1 MTLTCGCSCS
11 FACAIY
17 RRTTR
22 YIRVPT
28 TLIGLIDASV
38 SNRVAVNWN
47 GLKNRLGGYHEPLH
61 TIIDA
66 TFLKTLPEAEVRNG
80 IAEILK
86 ISSCTHIATFEALE
100 QHGLDLIRKRFGHLD
115 EDNSELAGVADTV
128 IRQGKKQKKREA
140 TPPSMSKSSG

>member
-1 MTLTCGCSCS
+1 M
-11 FACAIY
+11 
-17 RRTTR
+17 
-22 YIRVPT
+22 PT

-86 ISSCTHIATFEALE
+86 ISSCTHITTFKALE
-100 QHGLDLIRKRFGHLD
+100 QHGLSLIQRRFGHVD
-115 EDNSELAGVADTV
+115 GDNGDLADIADTV
-128 IRQGKKQKKREA
+128 IRQGE
-140 TPPSMSKSSG
+140 T